1 MKFKVNVVNRMIKVV
16 KVEAFLLPT
25 PPYTP
30 VISCHLEDGRQF
42 NLYYVPYEVVI
53 AINRVQGEDYDVD
66 RESLFDIL
74 PMITSEFK
82 ETLKGRV
89 RAVYVDY
96 LNRKTMLYTAT
107 MEISVDGA
115 IIRKRMIPSHAIY
128 LALIIGSEIYVADE
142 LIRHQEE
149 ITHRHR

>member
-1 MKFKVNVVNRMIKVV
+1 MNRMIKVV
-16 KVEAFLLPT
+16 KIEAFLLPT

-30 VISCHLEDGRQF
+30 IITCHLEDGRQF

-53 AINRVQGEDYDVD
+53 AINRMQGEDYGVD

-82 ETLKGRV
+82 DALKGRI

-96 LNRKTMLYTAT
+96 LNRETMLYTAT
-107 MEISVDGA
+107 MEINVNGT

-128 LALIIGSEIYVADE
+128 LALITGSEIYVADE
-142 LIRHQEE
+142 LIKYQEE
-149 ITHRHR
+149 IIRKRK

>member
-1 MKFKVNVVNRMIKVV
+1 MNRMIRVIKI
-16 KVEAFLLPT
+16 EAFLLPT

-30 VISCHLEDGRQF
+30 IITCHLEDGRQF
-42 NLYYVPYEVVI
+42 NLYYVPYEVVV
-53 AINRVQGEDYDVD
+53 AINRMQGEDYGVD

-82 ETLKGRV
+82 DALKGRI

-96 LNRKTMLYTAT
+96 LNRETMLYTAT
-107 MEISVDGA
+107 MEINVDGT

-128 LALIIGSEIYVADE
+128 LALVTGSEIYVADE
-142 LIRHQEE
+142 LIKYQEE
-149 ITHRHR
+149 IIRKRK